1 MSTSSVAREPD
12 LQSDP
17 AGPFH
22 LEKSKARAWFSS
34 LHNDICAEFER
45 IENEWT
51 TGSSA
56 SLPAGRFVKTPWKRA
71 DHSGADGGGGATAIL
86 HGRVFEK
93 AGVHVSTVH
102 GEFAPEFRSQIPGA
116 EEDARFWACG
126 VSLIAHPLNPNVPAV
141 HLNTRFIVTSKWW
154 FGGGSDLTP
163 MLERRRKEDDPDARD
178 FHAKFQSACEKHPVA
193 DYAKYKAWCD
203 DYFYLPHR
211 REPRGMGGVF
221 YDYHNSGDWNADF
234 AFTQD
239 VGRAF
244 LDIYAKLVRRNMHTP
259 WTEADREEQLIRRGR
274 YVEFN
279 LLYDRGTVF
288 GLKTGGNVDAIL
300 SSLPPVVKWP

>member
-1 MSTSSVAREPD
+1 MSASSAARTPV
-12 LQSDP
+12 LQSGQADL
-17 AGPFH
+17 FN
-22 LEKSKARAWFSS
+22 LEKSKARVWFAS
-34 LHNDICAEFER
+34 LRNDICAEFER
-45 IENEWT
+45 IEDDLKN
-51 TGSSA
+51 GASSSMA
-56 SLPAGRFVKTPWKRA
+56 AGRFVRKPWKRT
-71 DHSGADGGGGATAIL
+71 DHSGAEGGGGTMSVM

-93 AGVHVSTVH
+93 VGVHVSTVH

-116 EEDARFWACG
+116 EENAGFWASG
-126 VSLIAHPLNPNVPAV
+126 ISLIAHPLNPNVPAV

-163 MLERRRKEDDPDARD
+163 MLETRRRQGDPDTLA
-178 FHAKFQSACEKHPVA
+178 FHAKFKSACEKHPVA

-211 REPRGMGGVF
+211 SEPRGVGGVF
-221 YDYHNSGDWNADF
+221 YDYHNSGDWDADF
-234 AFTQD
+234 AFTKD
-239 VGRAF
+239 IGRAF
-244 LDIYAKLVRRNMHTP
+244 LDIYASIVRRNMNTP
-259 WTEADREEQLIRRGR
+259 WTEAEREEQLVRRGR

-300 SSLPPVVKWP
+300 SSMPPAVKWP